1 MAHRVMREDGQ
12 DVAMPPKAVT
22 TPKKKEAAESVVAL
36 VNEGIAWVASDQFP
50 SDQ

>member
-1 MAHRVMREDGQ
+1 MREDRQ
-12 DVAMPPKAVT
+12 EVAMPYKVGI
-22 TPKKKEAAESVVAL
+22 TPKKKEAAESIVAP